1 MVDEPIQADALLHG
15 EDASCANLTP
25 LIRGR
30 LRQLESGQVLEVV
43 TDEPTAEIDI
53 TAWCGL
59 TGHALLAVREE
70 AGTRRFTIRK
80 K

>member
-1 MVDEPIQADALLHG
+1 MDQPTRTDAVLHG

-43 TDEPTAEIDI
+43 TDEPTAEVDI

-70 AGTRRFTIRK
+70 AGTRRFYIRK

>member
-1 MVDEPIQADALLHG
+1 MDGTMQADAVLHG
-15 EDASCANLTP
+15 ADASCADLTP
-25 LIRGR
+25 LIKGR

-59 TGHALLAVREE
+59 TGHALLAVRQE
-70 AGTRRFTIRK
+70 AGTRHFSIRK
-80 K
+80 R

>member
-1 MVDEPIQADALLHG
+1 MVDEPTQADALLYG

-25 LIRGR
+25 LIKAR

-43 TDEPTAEIDI
+43 TDEPTAETDI

>member
-1 MVDEPIQADALLHG
+1 MDEATQADAVLYG
-15 EDASCANLTP
+15 EEASCANLTP
-25 LIRGR
+25 LIKGR

-59 TGHALLAVREE
+59 TGHALLAVRED
-70 AGTRRFTIRK
+70 AGTRHFSIRK